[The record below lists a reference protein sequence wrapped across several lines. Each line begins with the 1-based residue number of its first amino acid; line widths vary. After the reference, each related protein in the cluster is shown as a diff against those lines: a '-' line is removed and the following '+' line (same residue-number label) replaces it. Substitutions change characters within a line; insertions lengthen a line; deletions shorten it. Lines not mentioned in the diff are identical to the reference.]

1 MRQSKVTSHGQ
12 VTIPK
17 SIRDAIGLEEGDYVI
32 FERVPEGILLR
43 PKKVRLVDPDDT
55 LSLEDQ
61 EGYSVV
67 GSRSNSGS
75 TWNGMIYGRS
85 WRSE

>member
-17 SIRDAIGLEEGDYVI
+17 SIRDAFGLEEGDYVI

-55 LSLEDQ
+55 LSPEDQ
-61 EGYSVV
+61 EVV
-67 GSRSNSGS
+67 QRGRELIQLGEYVE
-75 TWNGMIYGRS
+75 WNDLRK
-85 WRSE
+85 ELEE

>member
-17 SIRDAIGLEEGDYVI
+17 SIRGAFGLEEGDDVI

-43 PKKVRLVDPDDT
+43 SKKVRLVDPDDT
-55 LSLEDQ
+55 LSPEDQ
-61 EGYSVV
+61 EVV
-67 GSRSNSGS
+67 QRGREQIQLGECVE
-75 TWNGMIYGRS
+75 WNDLRK
-85 WRSE
+85 ELEE

>member
-17 SIRDAIGLEEGDYVI
+17 SIRDAFGLEEGDYEI
-32 FERVPEGILLR
+32 FERVPEGVLLL

-55 LSLEDQ
+55 LSPEDQ
-61 EGYSVV
+61 EVV
-67 GSRSNSGS
+67 QRGREQIQLGEYVE
-75 TWNGMIYGRS
+75 WNDLRK
-85 WRSE
+85 ELEE

>member
-61 EGYSVV
+61 EVV
-67 GSRSNSGS
+67 QRGREQIQLGEYVE
-75 TWNGMIYGRS
+75 WNDLRK
-85 WRSE
+85 ELEE